1 MIRRNKVLVP
11 ASKARRGEM
20 GQLYLATGQN
30 VGLRLWD
37 ESPDLGIKPSSAREY
52 ETVGYVLEGRALL
65 RIGNHSVEL
74 KPGDSWVVKKG
85 QEHSYEILE
94 PFRAIEAT
102 SPPGEKAHL
111 DDAAHNRGQCYS
123 PEDVLA

>member
-1 MIRRNKVLVP
+1 
-11 ASKARRGEM
+11 
-20 GQLYLATGQN
+20 
-30 VGLRLWD
+30 LWD
-37 ESPDLGIKPSSAREY
+37 EKPDSGIKPSTAREY

-74 KPGDSWVVKKG
+74 KPGDSWVVEKG
-85 QEHSYEILE
+85 VEHSYEIVE

-102 SPPGEKAHL
+102 YPPARETHL
-111 DDAAHNRGQCYS
+111 DDAAHNRGLCYS